1 MTRDFTRLT
10 EYLDAN
16 AQVQGAQA
24 RDSLHDSVA
33 KWAFDKLCSYGPVTA
48 KWILDVG
55 CGTGHD
61 LKRFQQN
68 RMQTAGFTL
77 SLDDVSEVHKSCV
90 YQMEQEFMRTEGG
103 YDFLWSRHTLEHS
116 IMPAFALTEYARV
129 LKQGGIAYV
138 EVPAPATPQKWI
150 EHKSHYSV
158 LPTAGWLS
166 LMDRA
171 GFDVLDRYE
180 IVMTALSQDGTK
192 VMDDFDV
199 WYAYFIQKR

>member
-68 RMQTAGFTL
+68 RMQTVGYTL
-77 SLDDVSEVHKSCV
+77 SINEVSEVLKGGV
-90 YQMEQEFMRTEGG
+90 FTVEQEFMSGVG
-103 YDFLWSRHTLEHS
+103 FDFLWSRHCLEHS
-116 IMPAFALTEYARV
+116 IMPAFTLTEYARV
-129 LKQGGIAYV
+129 LNQNGIAYI
-138 EVPAPATPQKWI
+138 EVPALATAQHWERHP
-150 EHKSHYSV
+150 HHFSV
-158 LPTAGWLS
+158 LSNQAWLS

-180 IVMTALSQDGTK
+180 VVMTALTEDVTM
-192 VMDDFDV
+192 VMDDFDI
-199 WYAYFIQKR
+199 WSMFFLRKR